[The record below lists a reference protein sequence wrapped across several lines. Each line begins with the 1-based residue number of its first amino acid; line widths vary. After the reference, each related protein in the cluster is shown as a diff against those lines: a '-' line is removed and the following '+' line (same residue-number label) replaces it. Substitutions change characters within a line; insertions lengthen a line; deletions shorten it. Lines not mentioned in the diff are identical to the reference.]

1 MTKSKGIGRGG
12 ARPNTGKVK
21 TFFRFKAIPENLS
34 LLNNFVE
41 LGYESRD
48 DLINF
53 ALAVVANQLK

>member
-1 MTKSKGIGRGG
+1 MTKSRNIGRGG

-21 TFFRFKAIPENLS
+21 TVFRFKATLANLP
-34 LLNNFVE
+34 LLNRWQE

>member
-12 ARPNTGKVK
+12 ARPNTGKTK
-21 TFFRFKAIPENLS
+21 TFFRFKATLENLP
-34 LLNNFVE
+34 LLNRWQE